1 MDKDTPVL
9 DQVQLD
15 KLNQKLER
23 KTKEVEIIQ
32 QVSSQ
37 INATLNLQNIANTM
51 LELMDEFFGFK
62 HTMIL
67 LLEEKEQILNILAT
81 HGYEDQGIGAKV
93 KVGMGVIGMVAK
105 RRKLMRMANLGAQ
118 RAYMQAVKQQVNQT
132 TTTKIQEEEVLPGL
146 QDVESQVAIPMMLEE
161 KLVGVFSV
169 ESREINIFDKGDE
182 LLIGILANQAAI
194 ALQHAR
200 LFQREQQRLHEL
212 NEAHKELAD
221 LNSNLEQKVE
231 ERTAELMEL
240 SAKLSRY
247 FSPQVYDSIFSGK
260 LDVKNGKISE
270 QVSINGKSL
279 VSSAELT
286 AKAFSQGILG
296 QYGGKLVAIALLLF
310 AFSTSITWCYY
321 GDRSTAY
328 IFGEKA
334 VFWYRNFYVLCFVL
348 AAVID
353 TTIVWNIAYVSVAL
367 VSIPNLIA
375 LFFLRKE
382 VKELSDE
389 YS

>member
-67 LLEEKEQILNILAT
+67 LLEEKEQILNVLAT

-169 ESREINIFDKGDE
+169 ESREINIFDKDDE

-260 LDVKNGKISE
+260 LDV
-270 QVSINGKSL
+270 SICNDSSFSHL
-279 VSSAELT
+279 SSAL
-286 AKAFSQGILG
+286 GIKTITLMADTPLIYGNYSSKMFPVIPDGENTVTHNTLG
-296 QYGGKLVAIALLLF
+296 KDKIDPQKIFQKFLEIIA
-310 AFSTSITWCYY
+310 
-321 GDRSTAY
+321 
-328 IFGEKA
+328 
-334 VFWYRNFYVLCFVL
+334 
-348 AAVID
+348 
-353 TTIVWNIAYVSVAL
+353 
-367 VSIPNLIA
+367 
-375 LFFLRKE
+375 
-382 VKELSDE
+382 
-389 YS
+389 